1 LIISC
6 RRLLGRAVQ
15 LTRRGR
21 DLSIGIKQQLIG
33 PRAAARR
40 EEPMANK
47 HAQDLQRRIDA
58 ASENL
63 SRQLHGMDA
72 HMERADAPGEW
83 TTREVLS
90 HLLFEP
96 GFDPAATLATFS
108 ERDYPV
114 IEIAPGDTFLDEQRR
129 QMTLSQFRDA
139 LGAQRRR
146 VLEYIEGLEE
156 SAFEQRKARIPLFKQ
171 FMGTDE
177 ITIDMYLG
185 AMFDFHWNDHAGQLE
200 KIRQAV
206 GLGSDAAT
214 TPGGVHA

>member
-1 LIISC
+1 MTS
-6 RRLLGRAVQ
+6 
-15 LTRRGR
+15 
-21 DLSIGIKQQLIG
+21 
-33 PRAAARR
+33 
-40 EEPMANK
+40 K
-47 HAQDLQRRIDA
+47 HAQDLRGRIDV

-63 SRQLHGMDA
+63 SRQLQGMDA

-96 GFDPAATLATFS
+96 GFDPAATLASFS

-114 IEIAPGDTFLDEQRR
+114 VETAPGGPFLDEQPR
-129 QMTLSQFRDA
+129 QLTLSQFRDA
-139 LGAQRRR
+139 LDAQRRR
-146 VLEYIEGLEE
+146 VLDYIEGLDD
-156 SAFEQRKARIPLFKQ
+156 SAFERRRARIPPFKQ

-185 AMFDFHWNDHAGQLE
+185 AMFDYHWNDHAGQLE

-206 GLGSDAAT
+206 GLGSDAAAK
-214 TPGGVHA
+214 PDGARA

>member
-1 LIISC
+1 
-6 RRLLGRAVQ
+6 
-15 LTRRGR
+15 
-21 DLSIGIKQQLIG
+21 
-33 PRAAARR
+33 
-40 EEPMANK
+40 MASK
-47 HAQDLQRRIDA
+47 HAQDLRQRIDR

-96 GFDPAATLATFS
+96 GFDPAATLAAFS
-108 ERDYPV
+108 ERNYPV
-114 IEIAPGDTFLDEQRR
+114 VEIEPGATFLDEQRR

-139 LGAQRRR
+139 LDAQRRR

-156 SAFEQRKARIPLFKQ
+156 SAFERRKARIPLFKQ

-200 KIRQAV
+200 KIRQVV
-206 GLGSDAAT
+206 GLGTEVGAKTGELRA
-214 TPGGVHA
+214 

>member
-1 LIISC
+1 
-6 RRLLGRAVQ
+6 
-15 LTRRGR
+15 
-21 DLSIGIKQQLIG
+21 
-33 PRAAARR
+33 
-40 EEPMANK
+40 MASK
-47 HAQDLQRRIDA
+47 RAQDLRRRIDA

-63 SRQLHGMDA
+63 GRQLQGMET

-114 IEIAPGDTFLDEQRR
+114 VEIAPGDTFLDDQRR
-129 QMTLSQFRDA
+129 QLTLSQFQDA
-139 LGAQRRR
+139 LDAQRRR

-156 SAFEQRKARIPLFKQ
+156 STFERRKARIPLFKQ

-177 ITIDMYLG
+177 ITIDMYIG

-206 GLGSDAAT
+206 GLGSDVGAT
-214 TPGGVHA
+214 PDALRA

>member
-1 LIISC
+1 
-6 RRLLGRAVQ
+6 
-15 LTRRGR
+15 
-21 DLSIGIKQQLIG
+21 
-33 PRAAARR
+33 
-40 EEPMANK
+40 MASK
-47 HAQDLQRRIDA
+47 HAQDLRRRIDA
-58 ASENL
+58 AAENL
-63 SRQLHGMDA
+63 SRQLQGMDA

-114 IEIAPGDTFLDEQRR
+114 VEIAPGDTFLDEQRR
-129 QMTLSQFRDA
+129 QLTLSQFRDA
-139 LGAQRRR
+139 LDAQHRR
-146 VLEYIEGLEE
+146 VLDYIEGLDEP
-156 SAFEQRKARIPLFKQ
+156 AFERRKARIPLFKQ

-185 AMFDFHWNDHAGQLE
+185 AMFDYHWNDHAGQLE

-206 GLGSDAAT
+206 GLGSGAAAK
-214 TPGGVHA
+214 PGGVGA